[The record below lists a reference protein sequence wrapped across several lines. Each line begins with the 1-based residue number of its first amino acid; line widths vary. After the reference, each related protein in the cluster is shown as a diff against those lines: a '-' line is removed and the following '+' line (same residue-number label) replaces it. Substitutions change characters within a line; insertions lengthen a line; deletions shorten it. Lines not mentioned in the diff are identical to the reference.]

1 MKTVVNFLFL
11 FQFLLLFT
19 SCGTR
24 EFLGFEEKKIK
35 LPGKRVSILKEGSKE
50 AIPEVSQTKVELE
63 ELISK
68 NNWMQTYNS
77 PTHESLNFKSNTNF
91 SKIKIVTT
99 GAGESSRNKILSQPV
114 IYNDNIYFIDAD
126 SNIISYSLINKKTNW
141 KKNITLK
148 GDKGHSIGGG
158 LAVYKN
164 KLLVNSP
171 YGEIICLS
179 LENGNEIWLKDIDI
193 PIRSSPTIF
202 DNKVFSLTLSNKL
215 MAIDIDEGTVLWE
228 HQGIFNNTTLLNSP
242 KVAVDD
248 NIVIAAYSN
257 GDYFGLN
264 SINGKQIWRNTFID
278 IEIKETT
285 NSFTDIDAIPV
296 IKENFVILASAIG
309 KVTLI
314 NKKTGSR
321 VWTREFYSSHTPAVN
336 GNSVFLINNNKEI
349 FCLDLIS
356 GGTRWSMQI
365 DEKLSGNN
373 FDIWYSPILINNKL
387 MIVGGDKKIL
397 IIDPYLGSIE
407 KIKTLSD
414 LPSSSPFVV
423 KEKLYLMLKN
433 GDIVRVE

>member
-1 MKTVVNFLFL
+1 
-11 FQFLLLFT
+11 
-19 SCGTR
+19 
-24 EFLGFEEKKIK
+24 
-35 LPGKRVSILKEGSKE
+35 
-50 AIPEVSQTKVELE
+50 
-63 ELISK
+63 
-68 NNWMQTYNS
+68 
-77 PTHESLNFKSNTNF
+77 
-91 SKIKIVTT
+91 
-99 GAGESSRNKILSQPV
+99 
-114 IYNDNIYFIDAD
+114 
-126 SNIISYSLINKKTNW
+126 
-141 KKNITLK
+141 
-148 GDKGHSIGGG
+148 
-158 LAVYKN
+158 
-164 KLLVNSP
+164 
-171 YGEIICLS
+171 
-179 LENGNEIWLKDIDI
+179 
-193 PIRSSPTIF
+193 
-202 DNKVFSLTLSNKL
+202 

-314 NKKTGSR
+314 NKKTGRR